1 MEKISKVITHY
12 QQVSNSKT
20 FFTEGGCYL
29 FYRVLRSYFKYA
41 EAYYDQDHVIT
52 KIDGK
57 FYDISGEVDGSNH
70 LLLGLEPNSV
80 KFFEPIGELR

>member
-1 MEKISKVITHY
+1 M
-12 QQVSNSKT
+12 
-20 FFTEGGCYL
+20 
-29 FYRVLRSYFKYA
+29 RSYFKYA